1 MNKAIISQLV
11 TILNKR
17 IVTLTRI
24 KLDDPELS
32 QQEKEEK
39 DLLEDILE
47 LITIMVQT
55 TDYNNY

>member
-11 TILNKR
+11 TILNRR

-47 LITIMVQT
+47 LITIMVRT

>member
-11 TILNKR
+11 TILDRR

-39 DLLEDILE
+39 DLLEDILK
-47 LITIMVQT
+47 LITIMVRT

>member
-11 TILNKR
+11 AILNRR

-39 DLLEDILE
+39 DLLEDIIK
-47 LITIMVQT
+47 LITIMVRT

>member
-11 TILNKR
+11 TILNRR
-17 IVTLTRI
+17 IVTLTKI

>member
-1 MNKAIISQLV
+1 MNKAIINQLV
-11 TILNKR
+11 TILDRR

-47 LITIMVQT
+47 LITIMVRT

>member
-55 TDYNNY
+55 TDYN

>member
-1 MNKAIISQLV
+1 VNKAIISQLV
-11 TILNKR
+11 TILNRR
-17 IVTLTRI
+17 IVTLTKI

-47 LITIMVQT
+47 LITIMVRT

>member
-11 TILNKR
+11 TILDRR
-17 IVTLTRI
+17 IVTLTKI

-47 LITIMVQT
+47 LITIMVRT

>member
-47 LITIMVQT
+47 LITIVVRT

>member
-1 MNKAIISQLV
+1 MNKAIINQLV
-11 TILNKR
+11 TILDKR
-17 IVTLTRI
+17 IVTLTKI

-47 LITIMVQT
+47 LITIMVRT

>member
-11 TILNKR
+11 TILDRR

-47 LITIMVQT
+47 LITIMVRT

>member
-47 LITIMVQT
+47 LITIMVRT